1 MICIYI
7 APSSSQSR
15 VHSEFATLSLLWPC
29 KIEKE
34 GEGFDFIFL
43 GGLVLEGKSK
53 SLLNF
58 CYCLG
63 AYLKLCL
70 RLMLI

>member
-1 MICIYI
+1 
-7 APSSSQSR
+7 
-15 VHSEFATLSLLWPC
+15 VSLRLCPYC
-29 KIEKE
+29 GHEKLKKE

-58 CYCLG
+58 CCCLG